1 MYSLT
6 FNSLYVI
13 LNTPKL
19 IIKSETWLLKRL
31 IKWYINHKQ
40 KLEKEQQQNLLQT
53 VYFEKEEIEVKEEGK
68 NEEKIY
74 EYSIE
79 SFIDL
84 IYKVVSLDQVD
95 WKYMKDKYNKIL
107 KELML
112 DDYSGNKNHFLINF
126 KDIDERLLK
135 IIYKYYIDE
144 NKNII
149 ESMFISTI
157 LF

>member
-53 VYFEKEEIEVKEEGK
+53 VDFEKEEIEVKEEGK

-149 ESMFISTI
+149 ESMFIITI